1 MHVTNAMTPCE
12 NIYESCVYV
21 LYDVRVHNVLILKFA
36 LIKTKDERCL
46 VREGGGEQTALIT
59 MLKL

>member
-1 MHVTNAMTPCE
+1 MF
-12 NIYESCVYV
+12 